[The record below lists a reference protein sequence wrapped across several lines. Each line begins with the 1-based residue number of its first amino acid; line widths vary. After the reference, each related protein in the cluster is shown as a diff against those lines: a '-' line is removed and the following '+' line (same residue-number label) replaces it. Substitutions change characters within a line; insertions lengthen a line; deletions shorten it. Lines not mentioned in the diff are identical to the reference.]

1 MNISELSIRH
11 PVFAWMLM
19 FGLLLFGALAFRGMG
34 VSQNPDVDFPVV
46 SISVSYEG
54 AAPEVMEKDVVDI
67 IEGTIVSIE
76 GIKKI
81 TSSSRL
87 GSARISVEFD
97 LDKNI
102 DVAVQEVQTQLG
114 RAQRN
119 LPTDIDPPTVTKSNP
134 EDRPVMWLS
143 VTAPEMDLQELML
156 LVRNRVQDQF
166 TTVSGV
172 SEVILGGYV
181 SPSLNVNLDLDR
193 MRRLEL
199 SAGDIV
205 NTIRSEHIELPA
217 GRIDTATQQTN
228 LRVMGEAESVEEF
241 ESLAI
246 KRRGG
251 SPNYRR
257 INIGHVAE
265 VEEGLEEVRRISRV
279 NGAQGIGL
287 GIRKQRGA
295 NTVAVADAVK
305 ERMAQVQELLPDG
318 VELGVNFDS
327 APFIEESVNEL
338 LFTILLA
345 ALLTALVCWA
355 FLASWSSTLNIILA
369 IPVSIVG
376 TFIIIGAAGF
386 TLNTFTLLGLSLA
399 VGIVVDDAIIVL
411 ENIVRHKEMGK
422 SRVAASLTGSREIL
436 FAVLATTASLIAV
449 FLPVAFM
456 EGIIGKYFFEFA
468 VTISVAV
475 ALSAVEAL
483 TLTPMRCS
491 TFLETDVRRTRL
503 GRAFEHTLAFFNR
516 TYRRILP
523 GLLRRPVITL
533 GIAFVFFAGSLI
545 LLPILPKEF
554 APSQDEG
561 RLFLQLQTPVGS
573 SLEYTDNRVKEVE
586 EVLAGKSYI
595 ERNFV
600 SIGGWGGDQSNSA
613 NMFVTLLPARQ
624 RPVMP
629 DLGRRPSQDDIVA
642 DLRADLGAVEGINVF
657 VRPSSGSVIG
667 GGRGFLIDF
676 SVRGPG
682 WRELTDLSA
691 EFVEAMRESGY
702 YVDLRRDEIEGS
714 PELRIYPD
722 RGKASLYGV
731 EVSQISEAMQV
742 LFGGVPV
749 ALYSIAGQR
758 FDVRVQAKEED
769 RAGADDISKVLV
781 RNAWG
786 QLIPLSELVQ
796 LQDSTAPPSIS
807 REDRARA
814 IGISANPAPG
824 ISQEQAMEKV
834 SEIAAELLPEGY
846 YTAFSGASE
855 TFGESFS
862 NLLFVLILGITLAY
876 MVLASQFNSFLD
888 PVIVLLALP
897 FAGSGALGALYLM
910 GQSLNIYSFIGIILL
925 AGLATKNSILLVE
938 FINQLRDR
946 GYEKTEAILEASPL
960 RLRPILMTA
969 FSTIAAALPGALNFG
984 PGAETRIPMS
994 VVIIGGMIV
1003 STFVTLAVVPC
1014 FYSLVSRKRRDIQHV
1029 VDRALEEEE
1038 SAENKRL
1045 VNLAHLS

>member
-19 FGLLLFGALAFRGMG
+19 FGLLLFGAISFRTMG

-46 SISVSYEG
+46 SISVGYEG

-67 IEGTIVSIE
+67 IEGAIVSIE

-119 LPTDIDPPTVTKSNP
+119 LPNDIDPPTVTKSNP
-134 EDRPVMWLS
+134 EDRPIMWLS
-143 VTAPEMDLQELML
+143 VTAPDMDLKELML
-156 LVRNRVQDQF
+156 MVRNRVQDHF
-166 TTVSGV
+166 TTVAGV

-181 SPSLNVNLDLDR
+181 SPALNVNLDLDR
-193 MRRLEL
+193 MRALEL

-205 NTIRSEHIELPA
+205 STIQAEHLELPA
-217 GRIDTATQQTN
+217 GRIDTSTQQTN
-228 LRVMGEAESVEEF
+228 LRVMGEAESAEEF
-241 ESLAI
+241 SSLAI

-251 SPNYRR
+251 SPNYRKVE
-257 INIGHVAE
+257 IGDVAT
-265 VEEGLEEVRRISRV
+265 VEEGLEEVRRMSRV
-279 NGAQGIGL
+279 NGQQGIGL
-287 GIRKQRGA
+287 GIRKQRGS

-305 ERMAQVQELLPDG
+305 ERMVQVQELLPDG

-327 APFIEESVNEL
+327 APFIEESVQEL
-338 LFTILLA
+338 IFTIILA

-376 TFIIIGAAGF
+376 TFIVIAAAGF

-411 ENIVRHKEMGK
+411 ENIVRHREMGK
-422 SRVAASLTGSREIL
+422 SKVAAALAGSKEIL
-436 FAVLATTASLIAV
+436 FAVIATTASLIAV

-456 EGIIGKYFFEFA
+456 DGIIGKYFFEFA

-475 ALSAVEAL
+475 ALSSVEAL

-491 TFLETDVRRTRL
+491 TFLQTNTRRTRL
-503 GRAFEHTLAFFNR
+503 GRAFEKTLSFLKT
-516 TYRRILP
+516 TYSRLLPHFIRRR
-523 GLLRRPVITL
+523 GLTL
-533 GIAFVFFAGSLI
+533 TVAVVFFVGSMF
-545 LLPILPKEF
+545 LLLVLPKEF
-554 APSQDEG
+554 APAQDEG
-561 RLFLQLQTPVGS
+561 RLFLQLRTPVGS
-573 SLEYTDNRVKEVE
+573 SLEYTDNKVKEIE
-586 EVLAGKSYI
+586 QILATKDFVA
-595 ERNFV
+595 RNFV
-600 SIGGWGGDQSNSA
+600 SVGGFGGDQSNSA
-613 NMFVTLLPARQ
+613 NMFVTLKDARDRQ
-624 RPVMP
+624 V
-629 DLGRRPSQDDIVA
+629 DSELGRRPSQEDIVQQF
-642 DLRADLGAVEGINVF
+642 RREFTAVEGVEVF

-667 GGRGFLIDF
+667 GGRGFLIDV

-682 WRELTDLSA
+682 WEELRDYSA
-691 EFVEAMRESGY
+691 NLVEAMRESGN
-702 YVDLRRDEIEGS
+702 YVDLRRDEIEGA

-722 RGKASLYGV
+722 RGKATLYGV
-731 EVSQISEAMQV
+731 EVSQISQAMQV

-749 ALYSIAGQR
+749 ALYSIGGQR
-758 FDVRVQAKEED
+758 FDVRVQAKPED
-769 RAGADDISKVLV
+769 RAGPKDISKVLV

-786 QLIPLSELVQ
+786 QLIPLNELVN
-796 LQDSTAPPSIS
+796 LVDSEAPPSIS

-824 ISQEQAMEKV
+824 VSQEEALSRVGEL
-834 SEIAAELLPEGY
+834 AAEILPDGY
-846 YTAFSGASE
+846 YIAFSGASE
-855 TFGESFS
+855 TFGESFD
-862 NLLFVLILGITLAY
+862 NLFYVLILGIILAY
-876 MVLASQFNSFLD
+876 MVLASQFNSFMD
-888 PVIVLLALP
+888 PLIVLVALP
-897 FAGSGALGALYLM
+897 FAGSGAFAALYLS

-925 AGLATKNSILLVE
+925 AGLSTKNSILLVE
-938 FINQLRDR
+938 FANQLRDR
-946 GYEKTEAILEASPL
+946 GLGKREAILEASPL

-969 FSTIAAALPGALNFG
+969 FSTVSAALPGALNFG

-994 VVIIGGMIV
+994 MVIIGGMIV
-1003 STFVTLAVVPC
+1003 STLFTLVVIPC
-1014 FYSLVSRKRRDIQHV
+1014 FYDLVSRKRRDIQHV
-1029 VDRALEEEE
+1029 VDQALEEEQG
-1038 SAENKRL
+1038 NKRL
-1045 VNLAHLS
+1045 VNLASLS